1 MPLITLDQ
9 PLYAIAKAIQWNWQ
23 ETYGEDHFVIMLGG
37 LHTEMAGLKVIG
49 DWLEDSGWVEALVQ
63 AKVASAG
70 TANSFVNV
78 FHITRTRRAHQV
90 TASSLHI
97 LLKRAYTHYME
108 SVDPGVQPQTF
119 EEWCEIGQKEIPHF
133 KFWYTT
139 LQLKLLVWIY
149 VKSLRTAN
157 FSLYFDCLTKLAP
170 CFFCLDHT
178 NYARWLPVHIRDMV
192 NLSNTHP
199 NITSEFHNG
208 KFTVH
213 KTRRE
218 FSSIALDHA
227 HEQNNATIKSDGGAI
242 GLTQNPEALQR
253 WMVAGPELVR
263 ITAEFEVSME
273 RLHQRSSNTNHHDQ
287 TKSNQV
293 TFAQHVK
300 SLVEV
305 IEEMDSKDSTR
316 DMADTAVASSVCC
329 AEETG
334 EKSILDLR
342 K

>member
-1 MPLITLDQ
+1 
-9 PLYAIAKAIQWNWQ
+9 
-23 ETYGEDHFVIMLGG
+23 
-37 LHTEMAGLKVIG
+37 
-49 DWLEDSGWVEALVQ
+49 
-63 AKVASAG
+63 
-70 TANSFVNV
+70 
-78 FHITRTRRAHQV
+78 
-90 TASSLHI
+90 
-97 LLKRAYTHYME
+97 ME

-119 EEWCEIGQKEIPHF
+119 EEWCERRQKEIPHF

-139 LQLKLLVWIY
+139 LQLELLVLIY

-157 FSLYFDCLTKLAP
+157 FSLYINCLTKLAP
-170 CFFCLDHT
+170 WFFCLNHT
-178 NYARWLPVHIRDMV
+178 NYARWLPVHIPDMF

-199 NITSEFHNG
+199 NMASEFHNG

-213 KTRRE
+213 KTRRV

-227 HEQNNATIKSDGGAI
+227 HEKNYATIKSDGGGAI

-287 TKSNQV
+287 TKRNQV
-293 TFAQHVK
+293 TFAQHVR

-305 IEEMDSKDSTR
+305 IEEMGNPFLEDSKD
-316 DMADTAVASSVCC
+316 
-329 AEETG
+329 
-334 EKSILDLR
+334 
-342 K
+342 